1 VRDIRAHGLK
11 RVPDDALGARR
22 RDDGAVQN
30 IQRADANRM
39 HIRRRHHNALTGRVI
54 KEQDVIFF
62 YLATRERIVMPPPD
76 VHAIRIGALDILNRA
91 VVSSP
96 RAQQIIRHS
105 FETMRPDIAHVSLS
119 FSNLDASL
127 PDLCHDL
134 GIPVVATLHIPY
146 GPPGSFWAGAT
157 KVLYWIYSSTLA
169 KYDAVIVFSQ
179 SQRAM
184 LGDYDI
190 DLARV
195 RVIPN
200 GVDVTK
206 YAPGSKDY
214 KREVGA
220 QLLISYVGRVDPEK
234 NVNVLLECFE
244 ALDLP
249 DDYFLVIVGDGLD
262 LGRLRRKYAF
272 DRRVIFRG
280 FVRDDFERARILRS
294 SDVFVLPSAI
304 EGLSLSMLE
313 GMASGAATIATDVGS
328 DREAVH
334 GAGIVIDLDSLDEQ
348 LPLALRLLID
358 YPEFRHDLGDRARAR
373 AVAQY
378 SLDQNLNRLV
388 RLYKELAAVG
398 ASDEKDIQV
407 VVVGP

>member
-1 VRDIRAHGLK
+1 MKVAWFGHAAGAKRDGIVTYSRETVRGL
-11 RVPDDALGARR
+11 LARELH
-22 RDDGAVQN
+22 V
-30 IQRADANRM
+30 M
-39 HIRRRHHNALTGRVI
+39 
-54 KEQDVIFF
+54 FF
-62 YLATRERIVMPPPD
+62 YHATHERIVMPPPD

-96 RAQQIIRHS
+96 RAQRIIRHT
-105 FETMRPDIAHVSLS
+105 FETTHPNIAHVSLS

-134 GIPVVATLHIPY
+134 GIPIVATLHIPY
-146 GPPGSFWAGAT
+146 GPPGSFWASAT

-179 SQRAM
+179 GQREM
-184 LGDYDI
+184 LKDYDI
-190 DLARV
+190 DPARV

-206 YAPGSKDY
+206 YAPGPKDY

-234 NVNVLLECFE
+234 NVNVLLETFE

-249 DDYFLVIVGDGLD
+249 GDCYLVIVGDGSELA
-262 LGRLRRKYAF
+262 RLRRKYAF
-272 DRRVIFRG
+272 DHRIIFRG

-294 SDVFVLPSAI
+294 SDIFVLPSAI

-313 GMASGAATIATDVGS
+313 GMASGAASVATDVGS
-328 DREAVH
+328 DGEAVQ

-358 YPEFRHDLGDRARAR
+358 YPEFRRELGNRARAR

-378 SLDQNLNRLV
+378 SLDHNLDQLV
-388 RLYKELAAVG
+388 RLYQELAKVG
-398 ASDEKDIQV
+398 TMPHEYA
-407 VVVGP
+407 